1 MLVATMSS
9 QSSSSTLCAGSSPS
23 ASPAFATATLMLAKG
38 GRQPGHEAFDRLAV
52 AYVDHGRVTALA
64 EFALQCIETFRAA
77 PCADDAASRFGE
89 APGERR
95 TQPGGRT
102 GD

>member
-1 MLVATMSS
+1 MRRLEPERE
-9 QSSSSTLCAGSSPS
+9 PS
-23 ASPAFATATLMLAKG
+23 IRDRDIDAREG

-64 EFALQCIETFRAA
+64 EFALQCIETFRTA